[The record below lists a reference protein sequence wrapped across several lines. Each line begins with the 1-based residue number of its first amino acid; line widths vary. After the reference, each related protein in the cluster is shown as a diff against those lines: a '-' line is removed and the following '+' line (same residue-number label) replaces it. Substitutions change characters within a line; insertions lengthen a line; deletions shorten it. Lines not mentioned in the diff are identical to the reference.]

1 MKKLIYRF
9 IDGTTSV
16 VEVSD
21 EFYTIFQKILDE
33 ENSINCRCKNKIV
46 PLEILTD
53 VKVELAD
60 QSIFLANEFNN
71 SLQDKLQKAINTL
84 TVSQKYLIDE
94 FFYNGKSQKEIAEMQ
109 GVKPIAIK
117 SRLRRTLKKLKNHLM
132 QMGI

>member
-1 MKKLIYRF
+1 MKKIIYRF
-9 IDGTTSV
+9 VDGTTNV

-33 ENSINCRCKNKIV
+33 ENAINCRANSKIV
-46 PLEILTD
+46 PLEVLTD

-60 QSIFLANEFNN
+60 QSLYLANELNN

-84 TVSQKYLIDE
+84 TTSQKDLIDE
-94 FFYNGKSQKEIAEMQ
+94 LFYNGKSQKEIAEMQ

-117 SRLRRTLKKLKNHLM
+117 HRLRRIFKKLKHHL
-132 QMGI
+132 Q

>member
-1 MKKLIYRF
+1 MKKIIYRF
-9 IDGTTSV
+9 VDGTTNV

-33 ENSINCRCKNKIV
+33 ENAINCSANSKLV

-60 QSIFLANEFNN
+60 QTKFFANEFSN

-84 TVSQKYLIDE
+84 TTSQKDLINE
-94 FFYNGKSQKEIAEMQ
+94 LFYNGKSQKEIAKVL

-117 SRLRRTLKKLKNHLM
+117 SRLERILNKLKHHLQ
-132 QMGI
+132 QMEI